1 MDGKLVVTMDQ
12 NPRKQAGDAAQA
24 LIDFIN
30 GKKVPERIVTPGILV
45 TKENIA
51 LYESRIKK

>member
-1 MDGKLVVTMDQ
+1 MDQ

-45 TKENIA
+45 TKENIS